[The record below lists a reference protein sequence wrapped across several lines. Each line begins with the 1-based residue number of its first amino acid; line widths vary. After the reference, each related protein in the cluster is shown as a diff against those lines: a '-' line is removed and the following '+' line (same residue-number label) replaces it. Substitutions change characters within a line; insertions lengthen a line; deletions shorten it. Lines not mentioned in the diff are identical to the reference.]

1 MADEQGRLSGKIL
14 GISAAAAVGGFL
26 FGFDTA
32 VINGAVDALSG
43 TKAGFDL
50 SPTLTGIAVSSAL
63 LGCTLGAMFAGRAA
77 DKFGRIKVMVVAA
90 ILFAVS
96 SVLSGLAFGVWDLIL
111 WRVVAGLGVGVAS
124 VVVPTYIA
132 EVSPSEARGRLGSLQ
147 QLAIAFGIFGAFL
160 SNLGLAS
167 AAGTPEDPLWFGV
180 AAWRWMLIVGV
191 VPSIAYGLL
200 ALRLPESPRYLVTA
214 GHAEEAQR
222 VLADTVGDPEPAET
236 VREIQASLSQDHQPR
251 LADLRATT
259 GGLKPVVWVGI
270 LIALFQQTTGIN
282 IILYYGSTLWS
293 LVGFSGGLS
302 LAIPVGTSIL
312 GIVMTLVAI
321 SVVDRAGRR
330 PLLLIGSAGMAI
342 SLALVAIA
350 FANGTPAADGSSH
363 LPFGWALTGLI
374 AAHTFYIFFC
384 ATWGPV
390 MWVMLGEIFPNQI
403 RGAGMALATGVN
415 WIANFLVAFTFP
427 IFIAG
432 IGLSTTYA
440 LYAGL
445 TALSFFYVLKR
456 VPETKGRKLEDMTED
471 ASPR

>member
-1 MADEQGRLSGKIL
+1 MADDHGQLTGKIL

-43 TKAGFDL
+43 TKAGFNL
-50 SPTLTGIAVSSAL
+50 NPTLTGIAVSSAL
-63 LGCTLGAMFAGRAA
+63 LGCTIGAMVAGKAA
-77 DKFGRIKVMVVAA
+77 DRFGRIRVMVLAA

-96 SVLSGLAFGVWDLIL
+96 SVFSGLAFSVWDLIL
-111 WRVVAGLGVGVAS
+111 WRVVAGLGVGIAS
-124 VVVPTYIA
+124 VVVPAYIA
-132 EVSPSEARGRLGSLQ
+132 EVSPSSARGRLGSLQ

-160 SNLGLAS
+160 SNLALAS

-180 AAWRWMLIVGV
+180 ASWRWMLIMGV
-191 VPSIAYGLL
+191 IPSIVYGLL
-200 ALRLPESPRYLVTA
+200 ALRLPESPRYLVVA
-214 GHAEEAQR
+214 GRTEQAKL
-222 VLADTVGDPEPAET
+222 VLAETVNDPDPTQT
-236 VREIQASLSQDHQPR
+236 VREIQASLAHDHQPR
-251 LADLRATT
+251 FADLRSAS
-259 GGLKPVVWVGI
+259 GGLKPVVWVA
-270 LIALFQQTTGIN
+270 IAIAFFQQTTGIN

-293 LVGFSGGLS
+293 LVGFGGGLS
-302 LAIPVGTSIL
+302 LAIPVGTSVL

-321 SVVDRAGRR
+321 AVVDRLGRR

-342 SLALVAIA
+342 SLAIVAVA
-350 FANGTPAADGSSH
+350 FANGTPSADRTNN
-363 LPFGWALTGLI
+363 LPFGWALVGLI
-374 AAHTFYIFFC
+374 AAHTFYVFFC

-390 MWVMLGEIFPNQI
+390 MWVLLGEIFPNQI

-427 IFIAG
+427 ILIAG

-440 LYAGL
+440 AYAFL
-445 TALSFFYVLKR
+445 TALSFFFVLKR
-456 VPETKGRKLEDMTED
+456 VPETRGRKLEDMTED

>member
-1 MADEQGRLSGKIL
+1 MADEHGKLSGKIL

-50 SPTLTGIAVSSAL
+50 TPTLTGIAVSSAL

-90 ILFAVS
+90 ILFALS
-96 SVLSGLAFGVWDLIL
+96 SVLSGFAFGVWDLIL
-111 WRVVAGLGVGVAS
+111 WRVVAGLGVGIAS
-124 VVVPTYIA
+124 VVVPAYIA
-132 EVSPSEARGRLGSLQ
+132 EVSPSSARGRLGSLQ

-160 SNLGLAS
+160 SNLALAS
-167 AAGTPEDPLWFGV
+167 AAGTPEDPLWFGA
-180 AAWRWMLIVGV
+180 AAWRWMLVAGV
-191 VPSIAYGLL
+191 VPSIAYGVM
-200 ALRLPESPRYLVTA
+200 ALRLPESPRYLVTV
-214 GHAEEAQR
+214 GRVDEAQR
-222 VLADTVGDPEPAET
+222 ILAENVGDPEPAET
-236 VREIQASLSQDHQPR
+236 VREIQASLNHDHQPR
-251 LADLRATT
+251 FADLRSAT

-321 SVVDRAGRR
+321 AVVDKAGRR

-342 SLALVAIA
+342 SLALVAVA

-363 LPFGWALTGLI
+363 LPFGWAMTGLI

-440 LYAGL
+440 LYAIL
-445 TALSFFYVLKR
+445 TALSFFFVLRR

>member
-1 MADEQGRLSGKIL
+1 MADEHGKLSGKIL

-50 SPTLTGIAVSSAL
+50 TPTLTGIAVSSAL
-63 LGCTLGAMFAGRAA
+63 LGCTIGAMFAGRAA
-77 DKFGRIKVMVVAA
+77 DRFGRIRVMVVAA

-96 SVLSGLAFGVWDLIL
+96 SVLSGLAFSVWDLIL
-111 WRVVAGLGVGVAS
+111 WRVVAGLGVGIAS
-124 VVVPTYIA
+124 VVVPAYIA
-132 EVSPSEARGRLGSLQ
+132 EVSPSSARGRLGSLQ

-160 SNLGLAS
+160 SNLALAS

-180 AAWRWMLIVGV
+180 ASWRWMLIAGV
-191 VPSIAYGLL
+191 LPSIAYGLL
-200 ALRLPESPRYLVTA
+200 ALRLPESPRYLVVV
-214 GHAEEAQR
+214 GRAEEARR
-222 VLADTVGDPEPAET
+222 VLGENVGDPDPSRT
-236 VREIQASLSQDHQPR
+236 VSEIQASLNHDHQPR
-251 LADLRATT
+251 LADLRSAG

-312 GIVMTLVAI
+312 GIVMTFVAI
-321 SVVDRAGRR
+321 AVVDRAGRR
-330 PLLLIGSAGMAI
+330 PLLLIGSVGMAI
-342 SLALVAIA
+342 SLGLVAVA
-350 FANGTPAADGSSH
+350 FANGTPSADGGSQ
-363 LPFGWALTGLI
+363 LPFGWALVGLI
-374 AAHTFYIFFC
+374 AAHSFYVFFC

-432 IGLSTTYA
+432 IGLSATYA
-440 LYAGL
+440 VYAIL
-445 TALSFFYVLKR
+445 TALSFFYVLRR

>member
-1 MADEQGRLSGKIL
+1 MADEHGKLSGKIL

-50 SPTLTGIAVSSAL
+50 TPTLTGIAVSSAL

-90 ILFAVS
+90 ILFALS
-96 SVLSGLAFGVWDLIL
+96 SVLSGFAFGVWDLIL
-111 WRVVAGLGVGVAS
+111 WRVVAGLGVGIAS
-124 VVVPTYIA
+124 VVVPAYIA
-132 EVSPSEARGRLGSLQ
+132 EVSPSSARGRLGSLQ

-160 SNLGLAS
+160 SNLALAS
-167 AAGTPEDPLWFGV
+167 AAGTPEDPLWFGA
-180 AAWRWMLIVGV
+180 AAWRWMLVAGV
-191 VPSIAYGLL
+191 VPSIAYGVM
-200 ALRLPESPRYLVTA
+200 ALRLPESPRYLVTV
-214 GHAEEAQR
+214 GRVDEAQR
-222 VLADTVGDPEPAET
+222 ILAENVGDPEPAET
-236 VREIQASLSQDHQPR
+236 VREIRASLNHDHQPR
-251 LADLRATT
+251 FADLRSAT

-321 SVVDRAGRR
+321 AVVDKAGRR

-342 SLALVAIA
+342 SLALVAVA

-363 LPFGWALTGLI
+363 LPFGWAMTGLI

-440 LYAGL
+440 LYAIL
-445 TALSFFYVLKR
+445 TALSFFFVLRR